1 MRISPPGEKASLGQ
15 VIAQSCRLVSTRQ
28 WGGLWGICLCLH
40 ETDPPVQVRSISY
53 PTGKFDTR
61 AIRDEIFSL
70 LVPQVPA
77 QPQASSS
84 ALDILRE
91 KFPTINLAMEDAGKL
106 LELLNGGTQCE
117 SYGQTQ
123 DSTDV

>member
-70 LVPQVPA
+70 LVPQ
-77 QPQASSS
+77 
-84 ALDILRE
+84 
-91 KFPTINLAMEDAGKL
+91 
-106 LELLNGGTQCE
+106 GGTQCE